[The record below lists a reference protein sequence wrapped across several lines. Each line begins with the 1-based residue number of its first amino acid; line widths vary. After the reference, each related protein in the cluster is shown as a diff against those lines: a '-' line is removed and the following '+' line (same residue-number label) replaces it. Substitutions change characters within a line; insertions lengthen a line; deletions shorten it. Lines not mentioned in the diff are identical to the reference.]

1 MFVGSHDSAAHT
13 IDFNVSFWNYKSKWE
28 WIRIAAKHFSFI
40 REIVV
45 NMTKTQNLSI
55 FEQLTV
61 GAKILDLRV
70 SRANNIFYMSHTFC
84 CMELECELNEIVKY
98 LNSDCDENK
107 YRSVPIIILVKAD
120 FANRSTVAG
129 HEEELLQLLKSKLEP
144 YLQNGNIS
152 IYYEPMSIDIAN
164 YPQIK
169 NLSEITNIWFNVDNV
184 QDFINKFNNTDI
196 SNMGVSTLGCI
207 LTPNENLN
215 ISKLLKISLR
225 QYADNLRPVSINL
238 LSQKAKKK
246 EVLPNYC
253 SFDFVDASLVFEINN
268 VVGTDAGNAA
278 DVNAAN
284 SANAGV
290 DNVADAIANDNYILR
305 RLNADDRQ

>member
-28 WIRIAAKHFSFI
+28 WVRIAAKHFSFI

-61 GAKILDLRV
+61 GAKILDLRI

-98 LNSDCDENK
+98 LNSDRDENK
-107 YRSVPIIILVKAD
+107 YRSAPIIILLKAD

-144 YLQNGNIS
+144 YLKNGNVS

-164 YPQIK
+164 YSQIK

-184 QDFINKFNNTDI
+184 QDFINKFNNIDI
-196 SNMGVSTLGCI
+196 SNKGVSTLGCI

-253 SFDFVDASLVFEINN
+253 SFDFVDASLVFAI
-268 VVGTDAGNAA
+268 
-278 DVNAAN
+278 N
-284 SANAGV
+284 SAVGAGVNVAGV
-290 DNVADAIANDNYILR
+290 DNVAGTVADAIANDNYILR